1 MSKVKNGKTSLLTRK
16 QYKMIKKL
24 DHIQMEDW
32 IRTFAANLNNDNMKN
47 NMEIFVSFDE
57 KNRKAIMIALDNTKG
72 IGEKI
77 RVAFLENYDK
87 AINEIIKNDVKG
99 EDEKC

>member
-1 MSKVKNGKTSLLTRK
+1 MSKSKNGKTSLLTRK

-47 NMEIFVSFDE
+47 NMEMFVSFDE

-99 EDEKC
+99 ED

>member
-47 NMEIFVSFDE
+47 NMEIFANFDE
-57 KNRKAIMIALDNTKG
+57 KNKKAIIIALENTKG

-87 AINEIIKNDVKG
+87 AMKDIIENIEKG
-99 EDEKC
+99 EDK

>member
-47 NMEIFVSFDE
+47 NMENNMEIFVSFDE

-87 AINEIIKNDVKG
+87 AMNIKG
-99 EDEKC
+99 EDE

>member
-87 AINEIIKNDVKG
+87 TINEIIKNDVKG
-99 EDEKC
+99 EDE

>member
-47 NMEIFVSFDE
+47 NMEIFASFDD
-57 KNRKAIMIALDNTKG
+57 KNRKAIIMALENTKG

-87 AINEIIKNDVKG
+87 AMKDILNLKG
-99 EDEKC
+99 EDE

>member
-1 MSKVKNGKTSLLTRK
+1 MEMSKVKNGKTSLLTRK

-77 RVAFLENYDK
+77 RVAFLETYDK

-99 EDEKC
+99 ED

>member
-47 NMEIFVSFDE
+47 NMENNMEIFVSFDE

-87 AINEIIKNDVKG
+87 AMKDIINIKG
-99 EDEKC
+99 EDE

>member
-77 RVAFLENYDK
+77 RVAFLETYDK

-99 EDEKC
+99 ED

>member
-1 MSKVKNGKTSLLTRK
+1 MEMSKVKNGKTSLLTRK

-47 NMEIFVSFDE
+47 NMEIFANFDE
-57 KNRKAIMIALDNTKG
+57 KNKRAIMTALENTKG

-77 RVAFLENYDK
+77 RGNFLENYDK
-87 AINEIIKNDVKG
+87 AMKDIIENIEKG
-99 EDEKC
+99 EDK

>member
-1 MSKVKNGKTSLLTRK
+1 
-16 QYKMIKKL
+16 MIKKL

-47 NMEIFVSFDE
+47 NMEMFVSFDE

-99 EDEKC
+99 ED

>member
-1 MSKVKNGKTSLLTRK
+1 
-16 QYKMIKKL
+16 
-24 DHIQMEDW
+24 MEDW

-47 NMEIFVSFDE
+47 NMEMFVSFDE
-57 KNRKAIMIALDNTKG
+57 KNRKAIMTALDNTKG

-99 EDEKC
+99 ED

>member
-1 MSKVKNGKTSLLTRK
+1 MSKSKNGKTSLLTRK

-24 DHIQMEDW
+24 DHTQMEDW

-47 NMEIFVSFDE
+47 NMEMFVSFDE

-87 AINEIIKNDVKG
+87 AINKIIKNDVKG

>member
-1 MSKVKNGKTSLLTRK
+1 MSKVKNGKASLLTRK

-47 NMEIFVSFDE
+47 NMEMFVSFDE

-99 EDEKC
+99 ED

>member
-32 IRTFAANLNNDNMKN
+32 IRTFAANLNNDNMEN

-99 EDEKC
+99 ED

>member
-1 MSKVKNGKTSLLTRK
+1 
-16 QYKMIKKL
+16 
-24 DHIQMEDW
+24 MEDW

-47 NMEIFVSFDE
+47 NMEMFVSFDE

-99 EDEKC
+99 ED

>member
-1 MSKVKNGKTSLLTRK
+1 MEMSKVKNGKASLLTRK

-47 NMEIFVSFDE
+47 NMEMFVSFDE

-99 EDEKC
+99 ED

>member
-32 IRTFAANLNNDNMKN
+32 IRTFAADLNNDNMKN
-47 NMEIFVSFDE
+47 NMEMFVSFDE

-99 EDEKC
+99 ED

>member
-1 MSKVKNGKTSLLTRK
+1 MSKSKNGKTSLLTRK

-99 EDEKC
+99 ED

>member
-47 NMEIFVSFDE
+47 NMEMFVSFDE

-87 AINEIIKNDVKG
+87 AINKIIKNDVKG

>member
-1 MSKVKNGKTSLLTRK
+1 MSKSKNGKTSLLTRK

-47 NMEIFVSFDE
+47 NMEMFVSFDE
-57 KNRKAIMIALDNTKG
+57 KNRKAIMTALDNTKG

-99 EDEKC
+99 ED

>member
-1 MSKVKNGKTSLLTRK
+1 MSKVKNGKVSLLTRK

-57 KNRKAIMIALDNTKG
+57 KNKRAIMTALESTKG

-87 AINEIIKNDVKG
+87 AINKIIKNDVKG

>member
-1 MSKVKNGKTSLLTRK
+1 MEMSKSKNGKTSLLTRK

-99 EDEKC
+99 ED

>member
-47 NMEIFVSFDE
+47 NMEMFVSFDE

-87 AINEIIKNDVKG
+87 AMKDIIKNDVKG
-99 EDEKC
+99 ED

>member
-1 MSKVKNGKTSLLTRK
+1 MSNEKNGKTSLLTRK
-16 QYKMIKKL
+16 QYKMIQKL

-47 NMEIFVSFDE
+47 NMEIFANFDE
-57 KNRKAIMIALDNTKG
+57 KNKRAIMTALENTKG

-77 RVAFLENYDK
+77 RGNFLENYDK
-87 AINEIIKNDVKG
+87 AMKDIIENIEKG
-99 EDEKC
+99 EDK

>member
-24 DHIQMEDW
+24 DHTQMEDW

-47 NMEIFVSFDE
+47 NMEIFVSFDD

-99 EDEKC
+99 EDE

>member
-1 MSKVKNGKTSLLTRK
+1 MSKSKNGKTSLLTRK

-24 DHIQMEDW
+24 DHTQMEDW

-99 EDEKC
+99 ED